1 MFIDSQFTLDYDS
14 QITDKYFVEYT
25 GIEVKHFRETLLQHM
40 TNVKK
45 SVAKR
50 TRHKRLYDRRI
61 IKRQMQTR
69 ESKVDLDV
77 DNADIKPV
85 YNKEPMVEVQLT
97 VEYNI
102 FATGQ
107 QHTEQ
112 PEIINKY
119 FKL

>member
-1 MFIDSQFTLDYDS
+1 MFIDSQFTLDYHS
-14 QITDKYFVEYT
+14 QMTDKYFVEYT

-69 ESKVDLDV
+69 ESKVDLG
-77 DNADIKPV
+77 
-85 YNKEPMVEVQLT
+85 KELDTSLVVTKSSGIES
-97 VEYNI
+97 
-102 FATGQ
+102 G
-107 QHTEQ
+107 
-112 PEIINKY
+112 K
-119 FKL
+119 